1 MNTSLPT
8 IKSDHIRKV
17 NRSPLFRQSAF
28 TYGLLSIVSLLGLWV
43 LITTVFPIVNP
54 QQLPSPLSVI
64 DQLVRIAREPF
75 GGGTLFAHIGASLG
89 RWMLGFLLAALGI
102 PLGIFMAWIP
112 AIRAFVHPLF
122 EFLRYIPPI
131 AWIPLA
137 VLWFGASTTSQV
149 AIVFL
154 AAFPP
159 AVINSYLGVTQAEPI
174 LLRAA
179 ATLGASQST
188 ILRRVV
194 VPVATP
200 AIFAGMRISLSNG
213 WMAVV
218 GAELIAGTLGL
229 GFLIIQGQYSGS
241 TAIVIAG
248 MVTIGALGAGLD
260 VIARRLQKI
269 VLPWRS
275 NETEGH

>member
-1 MNTSLPT
+1 MTHTSLARESNPAPVA
-8 IKSDHIRKV
+8 RRAGGFR
-17 NRSPLFRQSAF
+17 RSASV
-28 TYGLLSIVSLLGLWV
+28 YGTVSILSILTLWV
-43 LITTVFPIVNP
+43 LVTSVFGLVTP
-54 QQLPSPLSVI
+54 QQLPSPIEVVG
-64 DQLVRIAREPF
+64 QLLRIMGEPF
-75 GGGTLFAHIGASLG
+75 GGGTLFAHAGASLG
-89 RWMLGFLLAALGI
+89 RWMIGFLLAALGI

-112 AIRAFVHPLF
+112 SIRAVVYPLF

-137 VLWFGASTTSQV
+137 VLWFGASTMSQV

-179 ATLGASQST
+179 ATLGAPQST

-200 AIFAGMRISLSNG
+200 AIFAGLRISLSNG

-241 TAIVIAG
+241 TSIVIAG

-260 VIARRLQKI
+260 VLIRRLQKR
-269 VLPWRS
+269 VLPWRP
-275 NETEGH
+275 NEMEGH